1 MARPCGFGAKLISDL
16 ELREEHELITHG
28 VYQYVRHPMY
38 AASLLWGAA
47 QGLILQNWIAGWS
60 PFLSLLVLYF
70 LRAPREEQMMLD
82 QFGEAYRTYRQRT
95 GGIFPRRWR
104 G

>member
-1 MARPCGFGAKLISDL
+1 MARPCGFGAKLVSDL
-16 ELREEHELITHG
+16 ELREEHELITRG
-28 VYQYVRHPMY
+28 VYKHVRHPMY